1 MHQSTAALVMAPIAL
16 IEGWSLLRACRTG
29 KISSRGW
36 TVQRQENPVGFWTV
50 VAVDVC
56 ILAGIGW
63 FALYMIGVVG
73 VLPSSITIP
82 RFG

>member
-16 IEGWSLLRACRTG
+16 IEGWSLLRAWRTG

-50 VAVDVC
+50 AAVDVC

-63 FALYMIGVVG
+63 FALYMIGMVG
-73 VLPSSITIP
+73 GPPASIAIP